1 MTTIRGIAAVLVLAG
16 ASLYA
21 QRPLPAPASPT
32 FTLAVDYIEVDAL
45 VTDRQGNLL
54 HGLTKDDFQLR
65 EDGKPQAIS
74 AFSVVDIPAMAP
86 QSPLSARAVI
96 APDVAS
102 NTEPFAGRIYV
113 AVIDDFHTPPDQT
126 QRLKAAAQRFVQ
138 EDFGANDLMA
148 VVHTVGS
155 TEANQ
160 TFTSDKQLLLAAIDK
175 TNGRD
180 PGSPA
185 LQVYDYG
192 QRSIRGEDPYTVD
205 AEQAA
210 AARATLDTLQDV
222 AGRLANVRNRR
233 KAILF
238 FSDGIDYNVVSM
250 VPNAAATALRN
261 IDPGASA
268 PSNEFATAVLAA
280 MHAAI
285 DAATRNNVAIYGIDS
300 RGGSNNRG
308 DLDILEMSS
317 HPSLANE
324 VRLAHDSLR
333 TLSEGT
339 GGFAV
344 VDQNDFDGAYRRIV
358 AENSAYYVLAY
369 YPQAARHD
377 GKFHKIDV
385 RVNRPGVTVRAR
397 RGYTAPKERTERA
410 GSEAEASA
418 ELHAALS
425 SPIPAAGLTMRVFA
439 APFRGVGPDS
449 SVLLGTELRGDDL
462 RLAGADQIN
471 VSYVAIDA
479 SGKPHD
485 AETYTV
491 TLNLDSATRVRIEK
505 SGLRLLKRLSLPAG
519 SYELRV
525 AAHDSAGGRAG
536 SVHYRL
542 EVPDFGQTPLVLSG
556 VVLTSALGAFTPTP
570 YPDEALRSVLPAPP
584 VALRQF
590 PQNDTFV
597 VYCEAYDNE
606 AFIPHR
612 VDLTMAAT
620 ADDGRVRFKTA
631 EVHDVAELNGK
642 PGRYAFAVR
651 VPMRDL
657 PIGSYVLTVRAQS
670 TIGQQ
675 PPATRQIP
683 FTVTAPVN
691 LPAVQ

>member
-1 MTTIRGIAAVLVLAG
+1 MSTFRGIAAVLVLAG

-21 QRPLPAPASPT
+21 QKPLPAPASPT
-32 FTLAVDYIEVDAL
+32 FKLAVDYIEVDAI
-45 VTDRQGNLL
+45 VTDRQGNLIR
-54 HGLTKDDFQLR
+54 GLTKDDFQLR
-65 EDGKPQAIS
+65 EDGRPQSIS
-74 AFSVVDIPAMAP
+74 AFSVIDIPAMAA
-86 QSPLSARAVI
+86 QSPVSPTAVV

-102 NTEPFAGRIYV
+102 NTEPFTGRLYL
-113 AVIDDFHTPPDQT
+113 AVIDDFHTPPEQT

-138 EDFGANDLMA
+138 EDFGDHDLMA

-180 PGSPA
+180 PGSPT
-185 LQVYDYG
+185 LQVYEYRQG
-192 QRSIRGEDPYTVD
+192 SIRGEDPYTVD

-210 AARATLDTLQDV
+210 AARATLDTLQAA

-261 IDPGASA
+261 IDPGSAA
-268 PSNEFATAVLAA
+268 PSNQFATAVLAA
-280 MHAAI
+280 MRAAI

-300 RGGSNNRG
+300 RGGSNNRD
-308 DLDILEMSS
+308 DLDILEMAS
-317 HPSLANE
+317 HPSLAGE

-344 VDQNDFDGAYRRIV
+344 VDRNDFDGAYKRIV

-369 YPQAARHD
+369 YPQTVRHD
-377 GKFHKIDV
+377 GKFHKIEV
-385 RVNRPGVTVRAR
+385 RVNKPGVTVRAR
-397 RGYTAPKERTERA
+397 PGYIAPKEHAEHARA
-410 GSEAEASA
+410 DAEASA

-425 SPIPAAGLTMRVFA
+425 SPIPVSGLAMRVFA
-439 APFRGVGPDS
+439 APFKGVGPDS

-462 RLAGADQIN
+462 RLAAGDQ
-471 VSYVAIDA
+471 VDVTYVAIDA
-479 SGKPHD
+479 LGKAHD
-485 AETYTV
+485 AETFTV
-491 TLNLDSATRVRIEK
+491 TLNLDAATRVRIEK

-525 AAHDSAGGRAG
+525 AAHDSAGGAG
-536 SVHYRL
+536 SVHYHL
-542 EVPDFGQTPLVLSG
+542 EVPDFVRTPLVLSG

-570 YPDEALRSVLPAPP
+570 YPDEGLRAALPAPP

-590 PQNDTFV
+590 PQNDTIV
-597 VYCEAYDNE
+597 VYCEAYDNDPST
-606 AFIPHR
+606 PHS
-612 VDLTMAAT
+612 VDLTIAAT
-620 ADDGRVRFKTA
+620 GDDGRVRFKTA
-631 EVHDVAELNGK
+631 EIHDVSELHGK
-642 PGRYAFAVR
+642 PGRYGFAVR

-657 PIGSYVLTVRAQS
+657 PVGSYVLRVGAQS
-670 TIGQQ
+670 TVDRQ
-675 PPATRQIP
+675 PPAIQQIP

-691 LPAVQ
+691 LPTVQ